1 MLLPH
6 PFRSK
11 YAEMQPLNAG
21 GGDGCTGGETGTE
34 EAGGWPG
41 TTGPADVGGWPGTT
55 GIGVEAGG
63 ERVVVVIV
71 EVEVVTTVETVLV
84 VTTVGGW

>member
-1 MLLPH
+1 
-6 PFRSK
+6 
-11 YAEMQPLNAG
+11 MQPLNAG
-21 GGDGCTGGETGTE
+21 GGDGCAGGDTGTE

-41 TTGPADVGGWPGTT
+41 TTGT
-55 GIGVEAGG
+55 GVEAGG
-63 ERVVVVIV
+63 ERVVVVMV